1 MDLWGLRLHQRS
13 SYSLDLY
20 PTLSSLVL
28 AYTPLKV
35 TLLVPVRCT
44 LYMVSLVFLTGFV
57 TVGADHVGSSSS
69 SGASSSVSNI
79 SDVVISPSGTGILL
93 LL

>member
-1 MDLWGLRLHQRS
+1 
-13 SYSLDLY
+13 
-20 PTLSSLVL
+20 
-28 AYTPLKV
+28 
-35 TLLVPVRCT
+35 
-44 LYMVSLVFLTGFV
+44 MVSLVFLTGFV